1 MRLHSHRAP
10 SILAGTLVVLFF
22 ALSFNAYACLLP
34 VNGVAAAPMSNGCST
49 PDEQPVSQYCDA
61 FKTLGV
67 QSAGKLPLNSDCQA
81 LCSQDAASLAPLVIH
96 TSYSSRL
103 SDHPTVSPP
112 QDLLLK
118 ISVLRI

>member
-1 MRLHSHRAP
+1 MRIHSHRAI
-10 SILAGTLVVLFF
+10 SVLACALIVLFF

-34 VNGVAAAPMSNGCST
+34 VNGVPASAMGTGCST
-49 PDEQPVSQYCDA
+49 PDEQPVAQFCDA

-67 QSAGKLPLNSDCQA
+67 QSADKLPLNSDCQA

>member
-1 MRLHSHRAP
+1 MRVQSHRFL
-10 SILAGTLVVLFF
+10 SVLACTLIVLFF
-22 ALSFNAYACLLP
+22 ALSFNAYACLVP
-34 VNGVAAAPMSNGCST
+34 VNGVTTTPMANGCST

-67 QSAGKLPLNSDCQA
+67 QAADKLPLNSDCQTI
-81 LCSQDAASLAPLVIH
+81 CSKDTASLALLVIR
-96 TSYSSRL
+96 TSDSSRL
-103 SDHPTVSPP
+103 SDHPTVSST